1 MSMPRSPE
9 NETRLAE
16 AYRLNREEG
25 QTLDDAAGAV
35 GMSRGALQ
43 HYIKQQSRAGKHL
56 NDPPAMPGFVV
67 SKVSTTENEDG
78 EVIRRSIQ
86 QRPEPG
92 GPSSIPEGHT
102 VKGVSTLS
110 DGDGN
115 TLAQWTKTVVDA
127 EWQQAAFQA
136 YLDGLKDEIPR
147 EASVPPPD
155 STQSDLL
162 SQYTITDS
170 HLGMLA
176 WHEEAGEDYDLA
188 EAERLLR
195 GFLSTA
201 IAMSPPSDT
210 AILAQLGDFLHYD
223 GHKPLTPEH
232 GNLLD
237 TDTRFG
243 KVVRVALRVLR
254 WCARELLKKHA
265 HVHILLA
272 DANHDPA
279 SGVWLREAFA
289 MLFDEEPRVT
299 VDTSASTYYAYQWGD
314 VALFYHHGH
323 KRGMKDVDA
332 VFAGRFREVYGKS
345 KHAYAHLGHRHS
357 DEARTSHLMKI
368 EQHETL
374 AAKDAYAAQGGF
386 PGGRSA
392 KVIHYH
398 KRFGE
403 VSRSIITPEMISG

>member
-1 MSMPRSPE
+1 MPTPPLSDE
-9 NETRLAE
+9 LALE
-16 AYRLNREEG
+16 AAAAKKRFHNSDKLAAESLGMNIYKFRKRVAIAARRGFL
-25 QTLDDAAGAV
+25 LD
-35 GMSRGALQ
+35 
-43 HYIKQQSRAGKHL
+43 HK
-56 NDPPAMPGFVV
+56 PAMPGFVV

-92 GPSSIPEGHT
+92 GPASIPEGHT

-127 EWQQAAFQA
+127 EWQAAAFQA

-332 VFAGRFREVYGKS
+332 VFAGRFREAYGKS